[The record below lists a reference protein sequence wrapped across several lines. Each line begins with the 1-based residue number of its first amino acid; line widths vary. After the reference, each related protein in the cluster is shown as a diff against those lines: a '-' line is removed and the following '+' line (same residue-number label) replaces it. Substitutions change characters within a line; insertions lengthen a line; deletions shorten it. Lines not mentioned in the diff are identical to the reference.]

1 MDDRPSKFCYGEPI
15 LYRELDEH
23 SQVID
28 VKPVTVV
35 EDSDERIVLWL
46 PLGTPTKK
54 PVLLEQTPHTSRRW
68 VERSWTLVDSIW
80 QWAELLIIV
89 RPDECRATWVR
100 WSADRVFQGWY
111 VNLQSKLRRTRLG
124 FDFRD
129 HQLDIIVEPDR
140 NWRWKDQDELDLAVE
155 LGRMTRGLGKAV
167 RAEGQ
172 LAVEEIEHN
181 GGPYSEGWEH
191 WRPDVLLTRP
201 KLERGDWRE
210 AVEIEIAEEVLSPL
224 QGLSESKRGT
234 MNA

>member
-1 MDDRPSKFCYGEPI
+1 MEDVPSKFLYGAQI

-23 SQVID
+23 SHVID

-54 PVLLEQTPHTSRRW
+54 PVLLKHIPSTPRDW
-68 VERSWTLVDSIW
+68 VKRSWALVDSIW
-80 QWAELLIIV
+80 QWAELLIII

-100 WSADRVFQGWY
+100 WAADRVFQGWY
-111 VNLQSKLRRTRLG
+111 VNLQSKPGRTRLG
-124 FDFRD
+124 FDIWD

-155 LGRMTRGLGKAV
+155 LGRLTPGLGKAV

-172 LAVEEIEHN
+172 VAVEEIERN
-181 GGPYSEGWEH
+181 GGLYSEGWEH
-191 WRPDVLLTRP
+191 WHPDATLTRP
-201 KLERGDWRE
+201 KLRADWND
-210 AVEIEIAEEVLSPL
+210 LS
-224 QGLSESKRGT
+224 
-234 MNA
+234 MYD